1 MKRLASLLLLGTL
14 QTLLACSH
22 TDPKAATQ
30 LTPAPPSA
38 SPKEDAASTP
48 TTHYPKPDELLKDF
62 MTWYSYTYY
71 NIHLAQDFIGLN
83 ADSVAV
89 SKATFLRSLATGKFI
104 PLQVASQH
112 SVPAYK
118 LWQLTSRHDD
128 ITQVIKQLAATEQ
141 DNYSREGKLL
151 PAYHFTDLTGKN
163 YTPASTKGKIMVL
176 KCWFIACGACVKE
189 FPELNRL
196 VDEYEDRKDVLFVS
210 LATDAK
216 SDLAK
221 FITKKPFSY
230 AVVPEQTDYL
240 QQQLK
245 VNIYPTHFLLDRK
258 GRIVKVSSSISD
270 LKPFIAQQLA
280 LAAH

>member
-1 MKRLASLLLLGTL
+1 MKRLASLLLLGAL

-30 LTPAPPSA
+30 PMPASPSI

-48 TTHYPKPDELLKDF
+48 TTHYPRPNTLLKDF

-112 SVPAYK
+112 SVPTYK

-128 ITQVIKQLAATEQ
+128 ISQVIKQLATIEQ
-141 DNYSREGKLL
+141 DNYSREGQLL
-151 PAYHFTDLTGKN
+151 PAYHFTDLAGKN
-163 YTPASTKGKIMVL
+163 YTPASTNGKILVL

-189 FPELNRL
+189 FPELNQL
-196 VDEYEDRKDVLFVS
+196 VDEYKDQKDVLFVS
-210 LATDAK
+210 LAMDSK
-216 SDLAK
+216 SNLAK
-221 FITKKPFSY
+221 FIAKKPFRY

-240 QQQLK
+240 AQQLK
-245 VNIYPTHFLLDRK
+245 VNAYPTHFLLDRK

-270 LKPFIAQQLA
+270 LKPFIAQQLV
-280 LAAH
+280 LAAR